1 MVRLASA
8 LAGGHHRAME
18 TQRALSRRL
27 AGALATAVL
36 LLTVGAGGATGAAP
50 VVLTPVVSGL
60 ASPVQVVNAGDG
72 SGRLFVVEQGGV
84 VRVVKNG
91 VLLPTPFI
99 NIADLLSTGG
109 ERGLLGIAFHPNY
122 KTNGRFF
129 LYFTRRND
137 GYIAISE
144 YHRSSSNP
152 DVATRVGAKRIITIS
167 HPYTNHNGGRMAF
180 GRDGYLYIGT
190 GDGGSAGDPGN
201 RAQSLSVLLGKMLRI
216 DVNGTVGSRNYRIP
230 SSNPYVGRP
239 GLNEIWSRGLRNPWG
254 WSFDKVTGDL
264 WIGDVGQNKYEE
276 IDRSIVSGKSTSGGK
291 GVNYGWRI
299 MEGRHCYRPATGCN
313 TTGLKFPVVEYS
325 HSQGC
330 AVTGGYAY
338 RGSAVLALYGRYVF
352 GDYCSGT
359 IWTISRKAVAP
370 ATKSLLLSTSLNIS
384 SFGQDEHGE
393 LYVLDLGGT
402 LYKIE
407 AP

>member
-1 MVRLASA
+1 MQTDHA
-8 LAGGHHRAME
+8 LP
-18 TQRALSRRL
+18 RRL
-27 AGALATAVL
+27 AGALAIAIL
-36 LLTVGAGGATGAAP
+36 LLTLGAGGATGA
-50 VVLTPVVSGL
+50 VSVKLTTVVSGL

-72 SGRLFVVEQGGV
+72 SGRLFVVEQRGT
-84 VRVVKNG
+84 VRIVKNG
-91 VLLPTPFI
+91 VLLPKPFI

-122 KTNGRFF
+122 KNNGRFF

-137 GYIAISE
+137 GYLAISE

-152 DVATRVGAKRIITIS
+152 DLATRVNARRIITIP
-167 HPYTNHNGGRMAF
+167 HPYANHNGGRMAF

-201 RAQSLSVLLGKMLRI
+201 RAQNLGSLLGKMLRI
-216 DVNGTVGSRNYRIP
+216 NVNGSVGSRHYLIP

-254 WSFDKVTGDL
+254 WSFDKVNGDL
-264 WIGDVGQNKYEE
+264 WIGDVGQNRYEE
-276 IDRSIVSGKSTSGGK
+276 IDRSIVSTKSTSGGK

-313 TTGLKFPVVEYS
+313 TAGLKFPVVEYS
-325 HSQGC
+325 HSEGC

-338 RGSAVLALYGRYVF
+338 RGTAVPALYGRYVF
-352 GDYCSGT
+352 GDYCSGQ
-359 IWTISRKAVAP
+359 IWTISRTAVAP
-370 ATKSLLLSTSLNIS
+370 ATKTLLLSTSLNIS
-384 SFGQDEHGE
+384 SFGQDQRGE